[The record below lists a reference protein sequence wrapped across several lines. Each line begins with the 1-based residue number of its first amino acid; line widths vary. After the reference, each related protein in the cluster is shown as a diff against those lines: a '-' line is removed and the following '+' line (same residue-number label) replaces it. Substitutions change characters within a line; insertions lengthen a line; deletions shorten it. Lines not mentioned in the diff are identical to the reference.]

1 MINLK
6 ILRQGGYPVLS
17 VQAWYNHKSP
27 YIRETGNQSA
37 GSRYNAGARNAGV
50 MQRRV
55 CKPKRWSQGASR
67 NWPLQASRTT
77 SRIEKDK
84 ETDHHPPART
94 SHADTLTS
102 VQ

>member
-1 MINLK
+1 MTNLK
-6 ILRQGGYPVLS
+6 ILRQGDYPVLS

-50 MQRRV
+50 MQGRV
-55 CKPKRWSQGASR
+55 CKPKMWPQGTSR
-67 NWPLQASRTT
+67 NWPLRASRTT
-77 SRIEKDK
+77 TRIEKDK
-84 ETDHHPPART
+84 ETDPRPPART
-94 SHADTLTS
+94 SHADTLTL

>member
-6 ILRQGGYPVLS
+6 ILRQGDYPVLS

-50 MQRRV
+50 MQGRV
-55 CKPKRWSQGASR
+55 CKPKMWPQGTSR
-67 NWPLQASRTT
+67 NWPLRASRTT
-77 SRIEKDK
+77 TKIEKDK
-84 ETDHHPPART
+84 ETDPRPPART
-94 SHADTLTS
+94 SHADTLTL

>member
-6 ILRQGGYPVLS
+6 ILRQGDYPVLS

-50 MQRRV
+50 MQGRV
-55 CKPKRWSQGASR
+55 CKPKMWPQGTSR
-67 NWPLQASRTT
+67 NWPLRASRTT
-77 SRIEKDK
+77 TRIEKDK
-84 ETDHHPPART
+84 ETDPRPPART
-94 SHADTLTS
+94 THADTLTL

>member
-6 ILRQGGYPVLS
+6 ILRQGDYPVLS

-50 MQRRV
+50 MQGRV
-55 CKPKRWSQGASR
+55 CKPKMWPQGTSR
-67 NWPLQASRTT
+67 NWPLRASRTT
-77 SRIEKDK
+77 TRIEKDK
-84 ETDHHPPART
+84 ETDPRPPART
-94 SHADTLTS
+94 SHADTLTL